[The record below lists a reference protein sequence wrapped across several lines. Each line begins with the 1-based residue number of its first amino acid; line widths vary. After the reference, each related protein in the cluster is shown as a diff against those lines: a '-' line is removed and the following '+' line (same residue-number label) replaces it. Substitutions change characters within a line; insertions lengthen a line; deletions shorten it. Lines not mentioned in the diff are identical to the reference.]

1 MVISVLGK
9 LFVIFAMIAV
19 GYAARRKGVLDAHL
33 QMGLSHIVL
42 VIAMPALVLSS
53 ASVSYTADRLNN
65 ILLVFGCAL
74 AYYLLSIPLS
84 HLIARMLRLSDDRI
98 RVFVNLT
105 VFANVGFLGYP
116 IISIFLPETGVFY
129 SVFFNIVFQL
139 FIFTYGS
146 SLMARTKMQNP
157 IKLLRD
163 ANVLSAIVMV
173 LLFAFQI
180 KLPAPVQE
188 TLSILGGLCT
198 PLSMLVIGSML
209 AQINLKEMFTDLSL
223 YIMTALRLLL
233 IPAVG
238 LVALR
243 LFGASAEI
251 ATVVTIMLAMPAGTT
266 VAIFGER
273 YDCDPLMCSK
283 GIVLSTLFSLV
294 SIPIIGFAIEWLFG

>member
-1 MVISVLGK
+1 MIISVLGK
-9 LFVIFAMIAV
+9 LFVIFALIAV
-19 GYAARRKGVLDAHL
+19 GYIARKKGVLDAGL
-33 QMGLSHIVL
+33 QMGLSRVVL

-53 ASVSYTADRLNN
+53 GSVSYTADRMNN
-65 ILLVFGCAL
+65 ILLVFGCAI
-74 AYYLLSIPLS
+74 AYYLLTIPLS
-84 HLIARMLRLSDDRI
+84 HLVARVLRLSDERI
-98 RVFVNLT
+98 RVFVTLT

-129 SVFFNIVFQL
+129 AVFFNIVFQL
-139 FIFTYGS
+139 FLFTYGS

-157 IKLLRD
+157 LKLLRD
-163 ANVLSAIVMV
+163 ANVLSAVVMV
-173 LLFAFQI
+173 VLFVLQI

-238 LVALR
+238 LVTLR
-243 LFGASAEI
+243 LFGASAEM
-251 ATVVTIMLAMPAGTT
+251 ATVVIIMLAMPAATT

-273 YDCDPLMCSK
+273 YNCDPLMCSK

-294 SIPIIGFAIEWLFG
+294 TIPVIGFAIEWLFG

>member
-1 MVISVLGK
+1 MIVSVLGK

-19 GYAARRKGVLDAHL
+19 GYLARKREILNAQL
-33 QMGLSHIVL
+33 QMGLSRIVL
-42 VIAMPALVLSS
+42 LIAMPSLVLSS
-53 ASVSYTADRLNN
+53 ANTSYTADRMNN
-65 ILLVFGCAL
+65 ILLVFGCAV
-74 AYYLLSIPLS
+74 AYYLASIPLS
-84 HLIARMLRLSDDRI
+84 NLVARMIKLTDDRR

-139 FIFTYGS
+139 FIFTYGT

-157 IKLLRD
+157 LQLLKD
-163 ANVLSAIVMV
+163 VNVLSAIVMV
-173 LLFAFQI
+173 VLFVLQI
-180 KLPAPVQE
+180 KLPGPVQE

-223 YIMTALRLLL
+223 YVMSFLRLLL
-233 IPAVG
+233 IPAIG
-238 LVALR
+238 IAILYVA
-243 LFGASAEI
+243 GANAEM
-251 ATVVTIMLAMPAGTT
+251 ATVITIMLAMPAATT
-266 VAIFGER
+266 IAIFGER
-273 YDCDPLMCSK
+273 YNCDPLMCSK

-294 SIPIIGFAIEWLFG
+294 TIPIIGFAIEWLFG